1 MRNVVT
7 TLIFA
12 GASLLG
18 TAGIVTYADPAV
30 AATPAIALHAAPAAT
45 AGSREAYAAA
55 QLPLDQQGAR
65 LVRTAA
71 R

>member
-1 MRNVVT
+1 MRKVVT

-30 AATPAIALHAAPAAT
+30 AAVPVIALHAVSADANGRA
-45 AGSREAYAAA
+45 EAFANA

-65 LVRTAA
+65 LVRIAA

>member
-1 MRNVVT
+1 MRNFVT

-18 TAGIVTYADPAV
+18 TVGIVAYADPAV
-30 AATPAIALHAAPAAT
+30 AATPAIAIHASAA
-45 AGSREAYAAA
+45 GLDRSPEAYANA
-55 QLPLDQQGAR
+55 QRPLDQQGAR
-65 LVRTAA
+65 IVA